1 MAFEHEDFFTQ
12 EWKAIPNSGTE
23 TEKNC
28 DSCFDCNI
36 CLDFAHEPVVTLCGH
51 LYCWS
56 CIYKWLFVQSASLAP
71 DEPPQCPVCK
81 DGISHT
87 KMVPL
92 YGRGQTLSRCDRDSD
107 AKPTL
112 EDISI
117 PPRPPASG
125 IQSLLAMATSPQ
137 NGSRQQL
144 PYRNPYQTQHINSS
158 TYQDN
163 DTPQMH
169 NLGTFMTPLF
179 PQFVFGF
186 GNSENS
192 HHMIG
197 NSSSRWRRQEML
209 ANKSLNRISFFLF
222 LCFLLCFIL
231 F

>member
-1 MAFEHEDFFTQ
+1 MAFEHEDFISQ
-12 EWKAIPNSGTE
+12 QDWKGTRNSVTE
-23 TEKNC
+23 TDKNC

-92 YGRGQTLSRCDRDSD
+92 YGRGQSTLSLRDHDCDR
-107 AKPTL
+107 KTTL
-112 EDISI
+112 QDISI
-117 PPRPPASG
+117 PPRPSASA
-125 IQSLLAMATSPQ
+125 IQSLLAMAPSPQ
-137 NGSRQQL
+137 NKSGKQL
-144 PYRNPYQTQHINSS
+144 PYRNPYQNQLINSPP
-158 TYQDN
+158 YHEN
-163 DTPQMH
+163 DDETSQML
-169 NLGTFMTPLF
+169 NLGSFMTPIF
-179 PQFVFGF
+179 PHYVF
-186 GNSENS
+186 GNS
-192 HHMIG
+192 G
-197 NSSSRWRRQEML
+197 NSDSSRWRRQEML

-222 LCFLLCFIL
+222 LCFVLCLIL

>member
-56 CIYKWLFVQSASLAP
+56 CTYKRLFVQSASLAP
-71 DEPPQCPVCK
+71 DEPPQCPVCE

-112 EDISI
+112 KIFLYRLDHLHQGFNLYWQWQHRLKMEVVSNFHIVI
-117 PPRPPASG
+117 LIRLNTL
-125 IQSLLAMATSPQ
+125 ILLHTK
-137 NGSRQQL
+137 
-144 PYRNPYQTQHINSS
+144 I
-158 TYQDN
+158 
-163 DTPQMH
+163 
-169 NLGTFMTPLF
+169 MTHHKCIILVPL
-179 PQFVFGF
+179 
-186 GNSENS
+186 
-192 HHMIG
+192 
-197 NSSSRWRRQEML
+197 
-209 ANKSLNRISFFLF
+209 
-222 LCFLLCFIL
+222 
-231 F
+231 

>member
-1 MAFEHEDFFTQ
+1 MAFEHEDFISQ
-12 EWKAIPNSGTE
+12 DWKATKNSVTE
-23 TEKNC
+23 PEKNC

-81 DGISHT
+81 HGISHT

-92 YGRGQTLSRCDRDSD
+92 YGRGQSTLSLRDRDSNG
-107 AKPTL
+107 KTTVQ
-112 EDISI
+112 DIST
-117 PPRPPASG
+117 PPRPSASG
-125 IQSLLAMATSPQ
+125 IQSLFAMATLPQ
-137 NGSRQQL
+137 NQSGQQL
-144 PYRNPYQTQHINSS
+144 PYRNPYQNPHINSPP
-158 TYQDN
+158 YQEN
-163 DTPQMH
+163 DHETSQML
-169 NLGTFMTPLF
+169 NLGSFMTPVF
-179 PQFVFGF
+179 PYYVF

-192 HHMIG
+192 G
-197 NSSSRWRRQEML
+197 SSRWRRQEML

-222 LCFLLCFIL
+222 LCFVLCLIL